1 MPSLKKSRAALIERI
16 VERLDDRAQDRYSTR
31 KTRTLLADLLAY
43 LQRTPSI
50 GVEAAGAKGGSTVAR
65 ERGRDYY
72 TTIGRKGGQ
81 KTLATH
87 GPGHFTRVGR
97 LGGKAGK
104 ADNSEPVDH

>member
-1 MPSLKKSRAALIERI
+1 MPSRRKSRTALIERI
-16 VERLDDRAQDRYSTR
+16 VDRLDDGAQDRYSTR
-31 KTRTLLADLLAY
+31 KTRTLLVDLLAY
-43 LQRTPSI
+43 LQRTPPM

-65 ERGRDYY
+65 ERGRDYFSE
-72 TTIGRKGGQ
+72 IGKKGGQ

-104 ADNSEPVDH
+104 ADNIEPVDH